1 MGKYM
6 RNMWKIGSGYSMMIE
21 TGNGGG
27 GATTLGGT
35 TKPAQNA
42 THYGI
47 DMKQKSTCNKVS
59 V

>member
-1 MGKYM
+1 
-6 RNMWKIGSGYSMMIE
+6 MMIE

-42 THYGI
+42 TLYGI